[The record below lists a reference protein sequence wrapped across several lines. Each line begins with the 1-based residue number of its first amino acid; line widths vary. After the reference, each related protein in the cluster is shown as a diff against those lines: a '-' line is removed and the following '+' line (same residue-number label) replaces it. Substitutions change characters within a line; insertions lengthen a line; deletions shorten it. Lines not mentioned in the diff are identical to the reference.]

1 MNFILRDEARETERR
16 TPVTPSDAK
25 TLLDAG
31 FGISVERSDKRIFT
45 DAEYGAAGCELVDAG
60 TWLTASDATILG
72 LKELPEEPA
81 ELTVP
86 FIHFAHI
93 YKDQTGWEQEIT
105 RFRRGGG
112 QLYDIEYLVKERRRV
127 AAFGYW
133 AGWMGAALAA
143 WRLLARWNGV
153 SGPESGVSS
162 FETREEVENILRDL
176 SADCLK
182 PRRAVVIGAKGRS
195 GTGATEALKLAGF
208 EVTEWDLEETRNL
221 DKAALMAHDL
231 LVNCVLMTGPGLQL
245 LAPADISNPLNFIQM
260 ISDVSCDPFSDFNPL
275 PIYDAPTGWDAP
287 FISLGP
293 NGIREEMALTAIDN
307 LPSLLPREASEDFSS
322 QMVKALLTYP
332 DGEEWLAANTVFDS
346 TSARAGDV

>member
-1 MNFILRDEARETERR
+1 MKFILRDEARETERR
-16 TPVTPSDAK
+16 AAVTPNDAK
-25 TLLDAG
+25 ILLDAG
-31 FGISVERSDKRIFT
+31 FEISVERSTKRIFR
-45 DAEYGAAGCELVDAG
+45 DAEYAAVGCDLVNAG
-60 TWLTASDATILG
+60 SWLTALNETILG
-72 LKELPEEPA
+72 LKELPEEPVN
-81 ELTVP
+81 LNLS

-93 YKDQTGWEQEIT
+93 YKEQTGWQSELN

-112 QLYDIEYLVKERRRV
+112 RLYDIEYLVKERRRV

-153 SGPESGVSS
+153 IGPEGGVSS
-162 FETREEVENILRDL
+162 FETRGEVEDILREL
-176 SADCLK
+176 SGNCLK

-195 GTGATEALKLAGF
+195 GSGAIEALKLAGF
-208 EVTEWDLEETRNL
+208 EVTEWDMNETRNL

-245 LAPADISNPLNFIQM
+245 LTADDISNPLNFIQM

-287 FISLGP
+287 FVSLGK
-293 NGIREEMALTAIDN
+293 NGIREQLELTAIDN

-332 DGEEWLAANTVFDS
+332 EGEEWVN
-346 TSARAGDV
+346 ARASFEMAINRAGLT